1 MGHQSLLDFLLR
13 SRVVG
18 SPREHS
24 GRWSKVVLQGALKPA
39 FCLASTHSCPHVICL
54 SLVRTLPSTWQ
65 LSPPLTPPTLWAVGL
80 GVTSVTLCLSK
91 VPSILPHH
99 LMEFPY
105 PSSWDQLLRPGIEP
119 PVFSPRAK
127 DIYHSHRFWKTPKKD
142 LNKPGFLEEPRA
154 LSHLPIAGASFEPSL
169 DGL

>member
-24 GRWSKVVLQGALKPA
+24 GRWSKVVLWGALKPA
-39 FCLASTHSCPHVICL
+39 FCLACTHSCPHVICL
-54 SLVRTLPSTWQ
+54 SSVRTLPSTWQ
-65 LSPPLTPPTLWAVGL
+65 LSPPLTPPTHRAVGL

-105 PSSWDQLLRPGIEP
+105 PSSWDQLLRLGIEP
-119 PVFSPRAK
+119 QFFPP
-127 DIYHSHRFWKTPKKD
+127 
-142 LNKPGFLEEPRA
+142 EPRT
-154 LSHLPIAGASFEPSL
+154 PIIPIGFGKHPRKI
-169 DGL
+169 